1 MADSIMSTNELF
13 KFLFNVRTHSNG
25 FIAIS
30 YDLDRVGPTLGLNF
44 GLNLGPV
51 WRSSGSNFGPEL
63 DCSTTMSLCTMTS
76 TGVTDNDQMVLNNGE
91 LDVEGNGS
99 TASNHSNCSNIEDS

>member
-13 KFLFNVRTHSNG
+13 KFLFNIWTHSNG

-30 YDLDRVGPTLGLNF
+30 YDLNWGLNASFGPTLGLNF
-44 GLNLGPV
+44 GPNLGPV

-63 DCSTTMSLCTMTS
+63 DCGTT
-76 TGVTDNDQMVLNNGE
+76 
-91 LDVEGNGS
+91 
-99 TASNHSNCSNIEDS
+99 TASASASASASTLFRQHSDKTFTDRK

>member
-13 KFLFNVRTHSNG
+13 KILFNIQTRSNE

-30 YDLDRVGPTLGLNF
+30 YDLNRGLNVSFGPTLGLNF
-44 GLNLGPV
+44 GPNLGPV

-63 DCSTTMSLCTMTS
+63 DCSTTRPLNSYLSNFICCKPYMSQSPSFQAKL
-76 TGVTDNDQMVLNNGE
+76 G
-91 LDVEGNGS
+91 
-99 TASNHSNCSNIEDS
+99 